1 MSMSI
6 GVITGFVALGGL
18 GIGYYIINSKNTKS
32 KKLENETIAPYTRPA
47 QERIQFSKVSDNVK
61 TTPTSA
67 SNTKQIKTPSKT
79 SNTIRNRN
87 TYDNDD
93 FYPTCHDYGSSSHSS
108 SYDSHSSCDS
118 GSSDSGGCD
127 CGGGGCD

>member
-32 KKLENETIAPYTRPA
+32 KKSEKEIIVPYTKPA
-47 QERIQFSKVSDNVK
+47 QERIKFAKVNTDIK
-61 TTPTSA
+61 TTPISTST
-67 SNTKQIKTPSKT
+67 TKQTKTPSKT
-79 SNTIRNRN
+79 SNTIRNHN
-87 TYDNDD
+87 TYDD

-118 GSSDSGGCD
+118 GSSDSGDCD
-127 CGGGGCD
+127 CGGGCD

>member
-32 KKLENETIAPYTRPA
+32 KKLENETIIPYTRPA
-47 QERIQFSKVSDNVK
+47 QERIKFAKVNTDIK
-61 TTPTSA
+61 TTPISTSI
-67 SNTKQIKTPSKT
+67 TKQTKTPSKT

-87 TYDNDD
+87 TYDDD
-93 FYPTCHDYGSSSHSS
+93 FYPVYHDYGSNSHSS

-118 GSSDSGGCD
+118 GSSDSGSCD
-127 CGGGGCD
+127 CGGCD